1 MLKKHWIHIL
11 SVGYSLCLAVAS
23 LVRINHDAI
32 INIQFQDKIVHFMAY
47 AVLCLLVFLSFQ
59 VQNINKSIW
68 YAVLFA
74 FIFGIILELLQGVTP
89 NARVTDTLDILANTL
104 GILVMAFL
112 LSWKK
117 QTLVKKLQT
126 LM

>member
-1 MLKKHWIHIL
+1 
-11 SVGYSLCLAVAS
+11 
-23 LVRINHDAI
+23 
-32 INIQFQDKIVHFMAY
+32 MAY
-47 AVLCLLVFLSFQ
+47 TVLCLLVFLSFQ